1 LQTPNNPQAATVGGC
16 VDSEEKERH
25 RLFTAVIYSRGIYSR
40 GQLLTAMASTGLS
53 RRRVPGNASSSEAS
67 DNGNSHTK
75 SNGHSTS
82 PTTGTSHAG
91 SAFEGGSKIAF
102 DPRDLEQENEDE
114 RHGGKVPRL
123 TLLEEV
129 LLLGIKDKQVCASNS
144 SLLISEPSTRV
155 LRPSDIMARMFV
167 GVSIILER

>member
-1 LQTPNNPQAATVGGC
+1 MRTPNNPQVATVGGC

-25 RLFTAVIYSRGIYSR
+25 RLFTAVVYSR
-40 GQLLTAMASTGLS
+40 GQLLTTMASTGLS
-53 RRRVPGNASSSEAS
+53 RRRVPGNASSSAAS

-82 PTTGTSHAG
+82 PTTVTSHAG

-144 SLLISEPSTRV
+144 SSPH
-155 LRPSDIMARMFV
+155 LRTFHSCIPCVHLTSWPTY
-167 GVSIILER
+167 S